1 MLHQAVTIVIQGSSG
16 GSIQIRVKKA
26 SKLVISNYPK
36 EHFKKSKVLKQ
47 FSHHLYTDWLVL
59 NHKRPS
65 PFILPSF
72 PSFQYY

>member
-36 EHFKKSKVLKQ
+36 EHFKKDNLL
-47 FSHHLYTDWLVL
+47 F
-59 NHKRPS
+59 
-65 PFILPSF
+65 
-72 PSFQYY
+72 